1 MSIYGRRKGLMDFEE
16 FKRTPQ
22 ARDADTPASRP
33 ERGRAD
39 DFSDDWAQVRRAR
52 PADYL
57 LPIGERWLRGLP
69 AELLPAALLTTFPR
83 IVNLI
88 AMQWDDRGA
97 CAVYFEELLADR
109 RGGRRGFPQNVERD
123 LSRLRNYWYSR
134 ATPTID

>member
-16 FKRTPQ
+16 YQRTPN
-22 ARDADTPASRP
+22 ARRDDAPA
-33 ERGRAD
+33 ERTYVHAGDAEQ
-39 DFSDDWAQVRRAR
+39 DWSPVRRAR

-69 AELLPAALLTTFPR
+69 PEVLPAALLMNFPR

-97 CAVYFEELLADR
+97 CAAYFEELLNDR
-109 RGGRRGFPQNVERD
+109 RGGRRGFPQNVARD

-134 ATPTID
+134 ATPAID